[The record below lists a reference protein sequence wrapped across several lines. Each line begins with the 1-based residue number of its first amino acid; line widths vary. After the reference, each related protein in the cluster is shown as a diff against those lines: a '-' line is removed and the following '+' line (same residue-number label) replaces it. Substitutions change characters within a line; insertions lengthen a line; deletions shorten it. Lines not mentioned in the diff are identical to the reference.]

1 MLQAW
6 KKALTGYHVN
16 ITLKSISKYPFHQI
30 TLSCTILHSLL
41 YRNSDTYLDI
51 VITIH
56 TADAPECPW
65 ACKEKQTSMLLV
77 PNGSFSSFYRNN
89 SPIRDLNW
97 TGAVNLKF
105 TFKDSPET
113 ACRTKLVSGVHCIDV
128 AIHLVSQW
136 EPSLVGKIGLWATQ
150 TAAAVPFT
158 APGGSGTQPRFHL
171 FTCYCWITTKEN
183 NTIISLHKKYNIKIC
198 NCHTS

>member
-1 MLQAW
+1 MLQAR
-6 KKALTGYHVN
+6 KNALTGYHVN
-16 ITLKSISKYPFHQI
+16 ITLKNVSKYPFHQI

-41 YRNSDTYLDI
+41 YRNSDTWHY
-51 VITIH
+51 ITVH
-56 TADAPECPW
+56 TATLMSVHGHARRGKLPC
-65 ACKEKQTSMLLV
+65 CLFL
-77 PNGSFSSFYRNN
+77 
-89 SPIRDLNW
+89 DLNW

-113 ACRTKLVSGVHCIDV
+113 ACRTKLVSGVHCINV

-171 FTCYCWITTKEN
+171 FTCYCWITRKEN

>member
-1 MLQAW
+1 MLQTR
-6 KKALTGYHVN
+6 KNALTGYHVN
-16 ITLKSISKYPFHQI
+16 ITLKNVSKYPFHQI

-51 VITIH
+51 ITMHIATLMSVH
-56 TADAPECPW
+56 GHARRGKLPCCLFLMAHSP
-65 ACKEKQTSMLLV
+65 V
-77 PNGSFSSFYRNN
+77 PHNN

-128 AIHLVSQW
+128 AIHLVSQ
-136 EPSLVGKIGLWATQ
+136 
-150 TAAAVPFT
+150 
-158 APGGSGTQPRFHL
+158 
-171 FTCYCWITTKEN
+171 
-183 NTIISLHKKYNIKIC
+183 
-198 NCHTS
+198 